1 MRKIAVARKTRWPL
15 TRLILALVLLIPAGC
30 AIREKGP
37 SSPHVSPAR
46 ASLNLAT
53 NSQANAPEASIGY
66 YLDAARLAA
75 QTLAQ
80 PAGKN
85 DDDARNVY
93 NEAAAQL
100 TVLLRSKPEWWNRT
114 ETFHSP
120 RGTYR
125 LRFAPESK
133 SGGIWG
139 PDYFTFFRTRGQLDE
154 KLIKQQFISQGLGGI
169 LVGVRK
175 VADPKKYF
183 YPLVGVS
190 APVTATLNFAAQG
203 SKAEHDVALT
213 LFDPARRRTTRID
226 GQEYPLAADFSASFA
241 YYPAR
246 SSLGIEGM
254 LEPGSLIKEA
264 GIYITQPYDPQRI
277 PVLFVHGLGSAPQTW
292 RSMINAIDSDPRL
305 RGRYQFWIFGYP
317 SGEPPAL
324 SALQLRNGLKAI
336 YRTYPQTK
344 NMVVVAHSLG
354 GLITQ
359 MQVVNTGRVIWDAV
373 FKDKAND
380 YFSRVP
386 ANDLLKQAL
395 IFNASP
401 RINEVVFIC
410 TPHYGSNLATGFLA
424 DLVIRLIKLPGN
436 VLKTAYAG
444 ASESLR
450 IVEQTHDNR
459 VPDSIQ
465 GLSPQS
471 PLLISL
477 NTLPIQVPFYSI
489 IGNRGRP
496 GPLAQSSDGIVAYW
510 SSHLPGAQSETI
522 VPYPHVC
529 LAEPLTIGEVNR
541 ILHIYLTHPPP
552 RKPSKNVGP
561 PPIH

>member
-1 MRKIAVARKTRWPL
+1 M
-15 TRLILALVLLIPAGC
+15 LALVLLIPAGC
-30 AIREKGP
+30 AIWEKGP
-37 SSPHVSPAR
+37 GGPHVSAAH
-46 ASLNLAT
+46 ASLTLAD
-53 NSQANAPEASIGY
+53 NSQTKEPKAAIGY
-66 YLDAARLAA
+66 YLDAASLAA
-75 QTLAQ
+75 RTLAES
-80 PAGKN
+80 AEKS

-100 TVLLRSKPEWWNRT
+100 TLLLRSKPEWWNRT
-114 ETFHSP
+114 ESFHSP

-133 SGGIWG
+133 SGGIWD
-139 PDYFTFFRTRGQLDE
+139 PNYFTFFRTRGQVDE

-190 APVTATLNFAAQG
+190 APVTATLDFGGRQSQTAH
-203 SKAEHDVALT
+203 EVTLT
-213 LFDPARRRTTRID
+213 LYDPAKKRTIRID

-254 LEPGSLIKEA
+254 LDPAILMKEA

-373 FKDKAND
+373 FKEKANE

-386 ANDLLKQAL
+386 ADDLLKQAL
-395 IFNASP
+395 LFNASP

-436 VLKTAYAG
+436 VLKTAYTG

-465 GLSPQS
+465 GLSPKS
-471 PLLISL
+471 PLLLSL
-477 NTLPIQVPFYSI
+477 NTLLIQVPFYSI

-522 VPYPHVC
+522 VPYGHVC
-529 LAEPLTIGEVNR
+529 LGEPLTIDEVNR
-541 ILHIYLTHPPP
+541 ILHTYLTNPPP